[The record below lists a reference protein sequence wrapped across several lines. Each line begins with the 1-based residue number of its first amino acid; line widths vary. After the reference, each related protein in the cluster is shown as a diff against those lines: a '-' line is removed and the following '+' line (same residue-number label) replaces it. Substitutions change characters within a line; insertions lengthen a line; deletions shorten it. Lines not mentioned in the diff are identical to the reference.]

1 MNDWWQLEWQKAR
14 EQLAANPRLRLGLA
28 TIPLIALFYL
38 NLLATDERREQH
50 TAIASLHNEL
60 RDAQQLATQ
69 SEWTSRLEQ
78 ARDALDKQQLAYF
91 ANADSEALARAD
103 IQAYAKA
110 QIEKQNL
117 QQIRIEVSTAGKSDP
132 HTQLIA
138 LQLQL
143 AGTAQGT
150 QLYALISALESG
162 TPRHRIDSLNVQSQ
176 SGQSLVFS
184 LIASV
189 WYAPWGA
196 K

>member
-1 MNDWWQLEWQKAR
+1 MNAWWQQEWHKAR
-14 EQLAANPRLRLGLA
+14 GQLAENPRLRLGLSA
-28 TIPLIALFYL
+28 IPLIALFYL
-38 NLLATDERREQH
+38 NLLLGDERSEQH
-50 TAIASLHNEL
+50 AAIASLHHEL

-78 ARDALDKQQLAYF
+78 ARSELDKQQHAYF
-91 ANADSEALARAD
+91 GSADSEALARAD
-103 IQAYAKA
+103 IQTYAKVQLEA
-110 QIEKQNL
+110 QHL

-132 HTQLIA
+132 QTQLVP

-162 TPRHRIDSLNVQSQ
+162 TPRYRIDTLNVQSQ
-176 SGQSLVFS
+176 SGQSLLFT
-184 LIASV
+184 LIASA
-189 WYAPWGA
+189 WYAPWGT

>member
-14 EQLAANPRLRLGLA
+14 EQLSANPRLRLGLFA
-28 TIPLIALFYL
+28 IPLIALLYL
-38 NLLATDERREQH
+38 NLWVSDERSEQH
-50 TAIASLHNEL
+50 TAIAGLHNEL

-69 SEWTSRLEQ
+69 NEWTERLEQ
-78 ARDALDKQQLAYF
+78 ARSELDKQQLAYF
-91 ANADSEALARAD
+91 ASADSEALARAD
-103 IQAYAKA
+103 IQTYAKA
-110 QIEKQNL
+110 QLEQQYL
-117 QQIRIEVSTAGKSDP
+117 QQIRIEVSTAGKTDP
-132 HTQLIA
+132 QTQLIA

-162 TPRHRIDSLNVQSQ
+162 TPRYRIDSLNVQSQ

>member
-28 TIPLIALFYL
+28 AIPLIALFYL

-50 TAIASLHNEL
+50 TAIASLHSEL

-69 SEWTSRLEQ
+69 NEWTERLEQ
-78 ARDALDKQQLAYF
+78 ARGELDKQQLAYF
-91 ANADSEALARAD
+91 ASADSEALARAD
-103 IQAYAKA
+103 IQTYAKT
-110 QIEKQNL
+110 QLERQHL
-117 QQIRIEVSTAGKSDP
+117 QQIRIEVSTAGKTDP

-150 QLYALISALESG
+150 QLYALLSALETG
-162 TPRHRIDSLNVQSQ
+162 TPRYRIDSLNVQSQ
-176 SGQSLVFS
+176 SGQRLVFS

>member
-1 MNDWWQLEWQKAR
+1 MNAWWQLEWQKAR
-14 EQLAANPRLRLGLA
+14 EQLAANPRLRFGLYS
-28 TIPLIALFYL
+28 IPLIALLYL
-38 NLLATDERREQH
+38 NLLVTDERHAQH
-50 TAIASLHNEL
+50 TTIADLHNEV

-78 ARDALDKQQLAYF
+78 ARDALEKQQQAYF

-103 IQAYAKA
+103 IQTYAKA

-117 QQIRIEVSTAGKSDP
+117 QQIRIEVSTAGKSDSQ
-132 HTQLIA
+132 TQLIP

-143 AGTAQGT
+143 AGTAQGP

-162 TPRHRIDSLNVQSQ
+162 TPRYRIDTLNVQSQ
-176 SGQSLVFS
+176 SGQSLLFT